1 MPIGTTI
8 SKMVY
13 RPKMRQTAHMMIN
26 GAMRCHPIFGMEV
39 NMTTHTHIGND
50 TLQVCF
56 NALDILIENDKETI
70 SGFMG
75 SDWDTD
81 YLYQVLS
88 EGPCADYDQTD
99 LDNIE
104 AYLDR
109 FNAKLS
115 IMAIL
120 NVE

>member
-1 MPIGTTI
+1 
-8 SKMVY
+8 
-13 RPKMRQTAHMMIN
+13 
-26 GAMRCHPIFGMEV
+26 
-39 NMTTHTHIGND
+39 MTTHTHIGND

-56 NALDILIENDKETI
+56 NALDILLENDEETI

-109 FNAKLS
+109 FNAKLN
-115 IMAIL
+115 IMAVL
-120 NVE
+120 NVD

>member
-1 MPIGTTI
+1 
-8 SKMVY
+8 
-13 RPKMRQTAHMMIN
+13 
-26 GAMRCHPIFGMEV
+26 
-39 NMTTHTHIGND
+39 MTTHTHIGNE

-56 NALDILIENDKETI
+56 NALEILIENDKETI

-88 EGPCADYDQTD
+88 EGPCADFSEDD

-109 FNAKLS
+109 FNAKLN